1 MQGPAPRVSVVW
13 GAPGSF
19 SYPVVMARS
28 RSTDPSA
35 PTGSAGRGPAGVAGR
50 GTKGA
55 TAVGAAT
62 GGGRDGKAKAPKLG
76 KDGKPKVGRLTKL
89 KNQAGMIGQ
98 AYKLTYRNDPKLP
111 WVMLIT
117 FVVTFAVV
125 ELVGILLSSPFL
137 FLPFAVLL
145 GLLATLIVFGRRA
158 QGTAYKQVEGQ
169 PGAASWVLEGMRGD
183 WRVSSGVAGNREL
196 DAVHRVLGRP
206 GIILVGEGNQ
216 GRVRG
221 LIAAEK
227 RRIAK
232 VVGDTPIYD
241 VLVGDGEG
249 QVPLKKLSAHVMKLP
264 RNLSAAEVNA
274 LGKRMSALG
283 GARMPVPGGP
293 LPGGRQM
300 SVSQRQVR
308 RR

>member
-1 MQGPAPRVSVVW
+1 
-13 GAPGSF
+13 
-19 SYPVVMARS
+19 MARS
-28 RSTDPSA
+28 RSTDTSA
-35 PTGSAGRGPAGVAGR
+35 PSGKAGRGPAGGAPGR
-50 GTKGA
+50 GSKGA
-55 TAVGAAT
+55 TAVGAGK
-62 GGGRDGKAKAPKLG
+62 GGKQKLG
-76 KDGKPKVGRLTKL
+76 KDGQPKVSRLAKL
-89 KNQAGMIGQ
+89 KSQAGMMGQ
-98 AYKLTYRNDPKLP
+98 AYKMTYKNDPKLP
-111 WVMLIT
+111 WVMLIA
-117 FVVTFAVV
+117 FVVVVAVV

-137 FLPFAVLL
+137 FLPIAVLL
-145 GLLATLIVFGRRA
+145 GLLAALIVFGRRA
-158 QGTAYKQVEGQ
+158 QGTAYRQVEGQ

-183 WRVSSGVAGNREL
+183 WRVSSGVAGTREL
-196 DAVHRVLGRP
+196 DALHRVLGRP
-206 GIILVGEGNQ
+206 GIVLVGEGSPQ
-216 GRVRG
+216 RVRG
-221 LIAAEK
+221 LIAQEK
-227 RRIAK
+227 KRMAK

-241 VLVGDGEG
+241 VTVGDGEG